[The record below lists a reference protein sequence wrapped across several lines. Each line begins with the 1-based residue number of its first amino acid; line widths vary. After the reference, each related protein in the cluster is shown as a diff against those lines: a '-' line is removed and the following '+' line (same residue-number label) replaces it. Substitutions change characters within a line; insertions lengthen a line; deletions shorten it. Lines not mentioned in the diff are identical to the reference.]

1 MPRGTGQGSLTQS
14 LSPSII
20 HCLVS
25 VTFQMTVLR
34 DLEKLAGWHRI
45 SIIFILSGI
54 TGNLASAIF
63 LPYRA
68 EVRVWGGLSQIL
80 SAPRDQ
86 RTPLSIPV
94 LAEVWGKG
102 WSTDS
107 HPWQALLQEREQGCP
122 CPTCGVGTC
131 HVCHMSPRVRE
142 RAASLGRQMANL
154 LPAKPCWALNEI
166 MPGAL
171 IPPRVCQDGAV
182 LCEGV
187 MLSGC

>member
-1 MPRGTGQGSLTQS
+1 MGVFCELSCPRALGGRAGQGSLTQG

-68 EVRVWGGLSQIL
+68 EVRVWELCPKSCQLLDHPHPGQRFGEGAGAEIL
-80 SAPRDQ
+80 
-86 RTPLSIPV
+86 T
-94 LAEVWGKG
+94 
-102 WSTDS
+102 
-107 HPWQALLQEREQGCP
+107 PWQVCCRERGRGCP
-122 CPTCGVGTC
+122 CPTCGAVCVTC
-131 HVCHMSPRVRE
+131 HHVSVSVQGPWAGRWLICCQPKPV
-142 RAASLGRQMANL
+142 SLEMRS
-154 LPAKPCWALNEI
+154 
-166 MPGAL
+166 
-171 IPPRVCQDGAV
+171 CQGP
-182 LCEGV
+182 
-187 MLSGC
+187 